1 MPPRRGMNCLSWPA
15 CFKTHSS
22 SRPWA
27 STGRW
32 SVSQPNPHPPNQRPQ
47 TPLKLPMRWWR
58 SCSMHSLRTPPTC
71 WKCCQHQAFGWVETS
86 TIHFILFFFFL
97 AHQSWKPKWASLIAF
112 CLLSICLL
120 VCLLYTFSSSPQPLT
135 QFQQNLA
142 QSILNWRRFKYNQ
155 MLGHTLFQGEIR
167 AI

>member
-1 MPPRRGMNCLSWPA
+1 MQPRRGMNCLSWPA

-58 SCSMHSLRTPPTC
+58 SCSMHSLHTPPTC

-86 TIHFILFFFFL
+86 TIHFILLFFFSTPELKALVSF
-97 AHQSWKPKWASLIAF
+97 SD
-112 CLLSICLL
+112 CLLSAVHLSACLPA
-120 VCLLYTFSSSPQPLT
+120 VHIFIFSTTTDSVST
-135 QFQQNLA
+135 
-142 QSILNWRRFKYNQ
+142 K
-155 MLGHTLFQGEIR
+155 LGTKHP
-167 AI
+167 